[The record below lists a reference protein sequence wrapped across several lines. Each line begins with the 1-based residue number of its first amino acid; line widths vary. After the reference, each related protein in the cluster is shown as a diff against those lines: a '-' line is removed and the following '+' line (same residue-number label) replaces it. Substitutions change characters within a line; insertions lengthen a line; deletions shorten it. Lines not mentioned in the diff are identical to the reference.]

1 MAMTKKEMAPSIESA
16 RKMGEEGG
24 PAVEAE
30 RLAFEA
36 WRSGHCWVLGAT
48 WNAGS
53 GYVGQEEVFGLRIS
67 QQATETRR
75 SWAAWRDR
83 AALASDRVEQ
93 LRQECNLLADVLR
106 DAYEVIKTVEG
117 ENSDEDERLWDLRM
131 VIEAALSGYDKD
143 RIEKSTKH
151 DATDRIEQ
159 LETALRLAADEPNID
174 RARAIADAALK
185 EGG

>member
-30 RLAFEA
+30 RLAFEV
-36 WRSGHCWVLGAT
+36 WMDGHCWPLGAT
-48 WNAGS
+48 WTGT
-53 GYVGQEEVFGLRIS
+53 GYMADSERKYGLFCGE
-67 QQATETRR
+67 AFVTRGL
-75 SWAAWRDR
+75 WDAWRDR
-83 AALASDRVEQ
+83 AALA
-93 LRQECNLLADVLR
+93 N
-106 DAYEVIKTVEG
+106 
-117 ENSDEDERLWDLRM
+117 ER
-131 VIEAALSGYDKD
+131 IN
-143 RIEKSTKH
+143 
-151 DATDRIEQ
+151 Q

>member
-1 MAMTKKEMAPSIESA
+1 MAMTKKEKAPDIEAA

-83 AALASDRVEQ
+83 AALA
-93 LRQECNLLADVLR
+93 N
-106 DAYEVIKTVEG
+106 
-117 ENSDEDERLWDLRM
+117 ER
-131 VIEAALSGYDKD
+131 IN
-143 RIEKSTKH
+143 
-151 DATDRIEQ
+151 Q
-159 LETALRLAADEPNID
+159 LETALRLASDEPNID

-185 EGG
+185 EVG

>member
-1 MAMTKKEMAPSIESA
+1 MD
-16 RKMGEEGG
+16 
-24 PAVEAE
+24 
-30 RLAFEA
+30 
-36 WRSGHCWVLGAT
+36 GHCWPLGAT
-48 WNAGS
+48 WTGT
-53 GYVGQEEVFGLRIS
+53 GYMADSERKYGLFCGE
-67 QQATETRR
+67 AFVTRGL
-75 SWAAWRDR
+75 WDAWRDR
-83 AALASDRVEQ
+83 SALANERVEQ

-117 ENSDEDERLWDLRM
+117 ENCDEDERLWDLRM

-185 EGG
+185 KESDE

>member
-1 MAMTKKEMAPSIESA
+1 MAMTKKEMALSIESA
-16 RKMGEEGG
+16 RKIGEEGG
-24 PAVEAE
+24 RVVEEE

-36 WRSGHCWVLGAT
+36 WMDGHCWPLGAT
-48 WNAGS
+48 WTGT
-53 GYVGQEEVFGLRIS
+53 GYMADSERKYGGEAFV
-67 QQATETRR
+67 TRWL
-75 SWAAWRDR
+75 WAAWRDR
-83 AALASDRVEQ
+83 AAPASDRVEQ

-185 EGG
+185 EVG

>member
-1 MAMTKKEMAPSIESA
+1 MAMTKKEKAPDIESA
-16 RKMGEEGG
+16 RKIGEEGG

-36 WRSGHCWVLGAT
+36 WMDGHCWALCAEWNGTAYVEMCEIGDFISPNAT
-48 WNAGS
+48 HTR
-53 GYVGQEEVFGLRIS
+53 GL
-67 QQATETRR
+67 
-75 SWAAWRDR
+75 WAAWRDR

-159 LETALRLAADEPNID
+159 LETALRLASDEPNID
-174 RARAIADAALK
+174 RSRAIADAALK
-185 EGG
+185 EVG

>member
-83 AALASDRVEQ
+83 AALAS
-93 LRQECNLLADVLR
+93 
-106 DAYEVIKTVEG
+106 
-117 ENSDEDERLWDLRM
+117 ER
-131 VIEAALSGYDKD
+131 IN
-143 RIEKSTKH
+143 
-151 DATDRIEQ
+151 Q